1 MEKKKLTDEIIKK
14 LEGDTLNEK
23 LEAAILYNYNIVCFL
38 EKYLKENKEELSKD
52 VHIEFEDGFIK
63 YKLKNKVLC
72 FKETPKEGII
82 YWHNE

>member
-1 MEKKKLTDEIIKK
+1 MEKEKLTDEILEE

-23 LEAAILYNYNIVCFL
+23 LETAVFYNYNVICFL
-38 EKYLKENKEELSKD
+38 EKYLKENKENLSKD
-52 VHIEFEDGFIK
+52 VNIEFENGFIK

-72 FKETPKEGII
+72 FKEIPEEGII